1 MIPKKI
7 WSAWFGK
14 EMSPVVV
21 KCLESQVKFADDN
34 EYEYKW
40 FHEDSFLFDSTIPE
54 YLKEAIKNEKWVK
67 ATDYLRA
74 WVLST
79 QGGIFM
85 DADMEVLPGKTFDD
99 LLHAQMF
106 AGREENGFVGY
117 SLVGSEPHHP
127 LWDEYLK
134 QVNEKFTPLDGK
146 NFESS
151 MEIFTHLAYSGRH
164 GEVTLLDPDFFF
176 PYNHQTGI
184 IGVTKNTKTFH
195 HFMKTWTDIS
205 PDLLPTVTIV
215 IPQLGREEGLS
226 RCLESIDRM
235 YYPKHLVEVI
245 VEEGPD
251 TVPVKVERAYGAS
264 RGSVVVYGA
273 NDIEFAPECL
283 YNAVQASKHHGLVA
297 FNEGDVLPDE
307 GNICTHFLIKKDLVP
322 KLEKGQVFSTDF
334 HHVGAD
340 NWLWAQAKR
349 LGEAYWCKEAI
360 IKHHHFSKGSE
371 YDEVYKKGWSKA
383 EQDREILKKKLEL
396 IG

>member
-7 WSAWFGK
+7 WSAWFGDD
-14 EMSPVVV
+14 MPPVVD
-21 KCLESQVKFADDN
+21 KSLASQMDCAEKFG
-34 EYEYKW
+34 YEYRW
-40 FHEDSFLFDSTIPE
+40 FSEDSFLKDESLPTYIRV
-54 YLKEAIKNEKWVK
+54 AIENKKWVK
-67 ATDYLRA
+67 AVDYLRA
-74 WVLST
+74 WILYHR
-79 QGGIFM
+79 GGMFL
-85 DADMEVLPGKTFDD
+85 DADQEILPGKNFDD
-99 LLHAQMF
+99 LLHMQMF

-117 SLVGSEPHHP
+117 SLVGSQSGHP
-127 LWDEYLK
+127 LWEEYIK
-134 QVNEKFTPLDGK
+134 QVEKNFAPLDGL
-146 NFESS
+146 NFQSS
-151 MEIFTHLAYSGRH
+151 MEIFTNLAYSAKY
-164 GEVTLLDPDFFF
+164 GEVILLDSDFFF

-184 IGVTKNTKTFH
+184 IKVTKNTRTFH
-195 HFMKTWTDIS
+195 HFMKTWTNIS
-205 PDLLPTVTIV
+205 PDLLPTVTII

-235 YYPKHLVEVI
+235 YYPKHLIEVL

-251 TVPVKVERAYGAS
+251 TVPVKVERAYNRS
-264 RGSVVVYGA
+264 RGSVIVYGA
-273 NDIEFAPECL
+273 NDIEFTPECL